1 MDGKMT
7 NATIKKSIGKI
18 KRLDDEELLLLYEE
32 RIRNNES
39 SIPLE
44 WIRNIIKYRMMKK
57 FREKWKN

>member
-1 MDGKMT
+1 MSK
-7 NATIKKSIGKI
+7 ATIKKSIGKI

-32 RIRNNES
+32 TIRNNES

-57 FREKWKN
+57 F